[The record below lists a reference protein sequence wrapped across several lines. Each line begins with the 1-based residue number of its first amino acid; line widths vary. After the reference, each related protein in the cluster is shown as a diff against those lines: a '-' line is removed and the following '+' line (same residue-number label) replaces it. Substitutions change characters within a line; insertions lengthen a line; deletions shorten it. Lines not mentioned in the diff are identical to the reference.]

1 MMKKNKICLILVC
14 LGLVFLLLLTSISLA
29 QGEFK
34 GAPENEAELNDAET
48 DSPYAEEF
56 NKVVEE
62 DIYSDVGEVE
72 LEGEAGLTPDSSFYF
87 LESLVE
93 TVLVGD
99 NPETALKYKE
109 EKILE
114 AKEMIE
120 SGDKEAAKKAFDKA
134 GEYNEI
140 IQKEVSPEVELKV
153 RESSKA
159 VKKVLN
165 SFESE
170 LENNQWKDVQKMV
183 AEGLKEED
191 KIALTAKISKQI
203 EQLCRT
209 LSELD
214 PLEYSNICKTDADA
228 PKWKKELD
236 RKLTAEQEKEAREF
250 FNIMSE
256 CFQNP
261 EKCRCEDISVKPF
274 AERCSEFA
282 PLAAKCSTGDKDSCK
297 MMDEIEDPIDLLPD
311 YLQKVMEDV
320 EDKYGDAKHELSIPS
335 ECVEAGA
342 TSREACMKVMF
353 KVNAPPECSEALE
366 SGKINPTNE
375 REAREA
381 CEKIMFNLDAPEE
394 CIDAGLEDFREC
406 ETYMFKLDA
415 APECIEAGLTGS
427 SKDDWKK
434 CETIKFKLDAPSECI
449 EAGLTGSDRD
459 DWKKCELIRFK
470 LDAPPECID
479 AGLTGSDKDDW
490 KKCEAIRFKMDA
502 PQECLD
508 AGLDGSGKNDWRKC
522 EVIKFKSEAHP
533 DCLAAGLTGEGKD
546 DWKKCQVIQFK
557 AEAPQECLD
566 AGLTGK
572 GRRDWDECN
581 KIREKID
588 NQKGQQRKDCAPDE
602 LHVCDDKNLNC
613 KCVKGEPN
621 DQQQDNQKDD
631 YKKDYKDYKESECKD
646 GCNQECPG
654 ASRTDCVNGN
664 CKCYFEDDSDNQD
677 DQGTNPPN
685 EISPPSPPSEG
696 TGESPSTGQGIAIPP
711 SVGDGENADIGAG
724 ANDGASSGDSGG
736 DSGNDDSNEGS
747 SGGSDSSSGSEGGD
761 SGGDSSANSGGSDG
775 GGITGGAVFGPDFW
789 EKLKGWFS

>member
-1 MMKKNKICLILVC
+1 MMKIMNQSKVCLI
-14 LGLVFLLLLTSISLA
+14 LVFLLLLSSLSLA

-34 GAPENEAELNDAET
+34 SDIKNEAELNDVET
-48 DSPYAEEF
+48 DNPYAEEF
-56 NKVVEE
+56 NKAVEG

-72 LEGEAGLTPDSSFYF
+72 LKGTAGLTPDSNFYF
-87 LESLVE
+87 LESLIE

-99 NPETALKYKE
+99 DPETALKYKE

-120 SGDKEAAKKAFDKA
+120 SGDKTAAKKALEKA
-134 GEYNEI
+134 GDYNEI

-159 VKKVLN
+159 VKEVLN

-170 LENNQWKDVQKMV
+170 LEDNQWKDVQKIV
-183 AEGLKEED
+183 AENLKEED

-250 FNIMSE
+250 FTIMSE

-261 EKCRCEDISVKPF
+261 SKCRCEDISIKPF

-282 PLAAKCSTGDKDSCK
+282 PLAAKCSTGDKDACK
-297 MMDEIEDPIDLLPD
+297 MMDEIEDPINLLPN

-335 ECVEAGA
+335 ECIEAGA

-366 SGKINPTNE
+366 AGKINPKNE

-394 CIDAGLEDFREC
+394 CIEAGLKDQREC
-406 ETYMFKLDA
+406 DTYMFKLDA
-415 APECIEAGLTGS
+415 PPECVEAGLTGSSKDDWKKCEAIKFKLDAPPECIEAGLTGS

-434 CETIKFKLDAPSECI
+434 CELIRFKLDAPSECI
-449 EAGLTGSDRD
+449 
-459 DWKKCELIRFK
+459 
-470 LDAPPECID
+470 D
-479 AGLTGSDKDDW
+479 AGLTGSGRDDW
-490 KKCEAIRFKMDA
+490 KKCEAIRFRLDA

-533 DCLAAGLTGEGKD
+533 DCLAAGLTGEKKD

-557 AEAPQECLD
+557 AEAPPECLD
-566 AGLTGK
+566 AGLTGA
-572 GRRDWDECN
+572 GRRDWDECD
-581 KIREKID
+581 KIRRKLDE
-588 NQKGQQRKDCAPDE
+588 QKGQQKKNCAPDE
-602 LHVCDDKNLNC
+602 LHICDDKNLNC
-613 KCVKGEPN
+613 KCVKEEWQSQQKEGEG
-621 DQQQDNQKDD
+621 KD
-631 YKKDYKDYKESECKD
+631 YKKYEESECKD
-646 GCNQECPG
+646 GCNDECPG
-654 ASRTDCVNGN
+654 ASRTDCVNN
-664 CKCYFEDDSDNQD
+664 HCQCYFDDDDDDSGSPGGQEPVVV
-677 DQGTNPPN
+677 PPN
-685 EISPPSPPSEG
+685 EVSPPTPPNEG
-696 TGESPSTGQGIAIPP
+696 TGESPSTGDAAAIPP
-711 SVGDGENADIGAG
+711 SEGAG
-724 ANDGASSGDSGG
+724 ESTGADTGTGA
-736 DSGNDDSNEGS
+736 NEGGS
-747 SGGSDSSSGSEGGD
+747 SNSGSGSEGGD
-761 SGGDSSANSGGSDG
+761 SGSNGGDSSESSSSSEG
-775 GGITGGAVFGPDFW
+775 GGITGGAVFNFGFW